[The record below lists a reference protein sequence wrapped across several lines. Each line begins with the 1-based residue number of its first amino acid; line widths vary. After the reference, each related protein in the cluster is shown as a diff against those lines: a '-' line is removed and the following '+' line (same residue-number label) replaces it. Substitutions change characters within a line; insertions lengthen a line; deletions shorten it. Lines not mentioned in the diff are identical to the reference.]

1 MIEEAIREFRNGTGY
16 DFISNNYWDMTKEE
30 LARIALEAICAA
42 DNDDAI
48 ADELE
53 NWL

>member
-1 MIEEAIREFRNGTGY
+1 MTEEMIKAFRNGVGY
-16 DFISNNYWDMTKEE
+16 DYVSNNFWDMTKEE
-30 LARIALEAICAA
+30 LARIALEAIYVA

-53 NWL
+53 NWM

>member
-30 LARIALEAICAA
+30 LARIALEAIYVA